1 MKAALITFAVMVFTT
16 ILMAQNRAA
25 QTPPIKESGFRVSL
39 VGGNELYAW
48 CSTAQRTVNVQVDG
62 VRFTGSP
69 EDQHAAALCWGY
81 VEGIVDMSPV
91 GEEFNPG
98 EGVRSSQ
105 YVDVITNYLKSHPNI
120 RNQSAAELVQNALR
134 EAFPKTAPR

>member
-62 VRFTGSP
+62 VRFTGCRKISM
-69 EDQHAAALCWGY
+69 QRRYA
-81 VEGIVDMSPV
+81 
-91 GEEFNPG
+91 
-98 EGVRSSQ
+98 GV
-105 YVDVITNYLKSHPNI
+105 T
-120 RNQSAAELVQNALR
+120 LR
-134 EAFPKTAPR
+134 A